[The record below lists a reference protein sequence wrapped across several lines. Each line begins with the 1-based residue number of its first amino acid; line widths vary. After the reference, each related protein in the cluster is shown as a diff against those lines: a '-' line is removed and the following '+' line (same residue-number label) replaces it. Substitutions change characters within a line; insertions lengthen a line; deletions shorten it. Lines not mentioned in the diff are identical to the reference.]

1 MPPLR
6 SASKKFTNV
15 FNFKTPDKMTRDSL
29 KYLRATYLMD
39 NLGVRLVKAVLDKN
53 SELEALLLKERDYI
67 IKNYS

>member
-1 MPPLR
+1 
-6 SASKKFTNV
+6 
-15 FNFKTPDKMTRDSL
+15 
-29 KYLRATYLMD
+29 MD